1 MVKRESTERELQ
13 KAKEDLEDLE
23 GYIREFAIFLPLAVC
38 SVNPLGRII
47 DVNTAFEELT
57 GFKSTEIVGEF
68 LETIFFSKK
77 QIKKIEKE
85 ILKKEIIQ
93 ERELTI
99 ISKEKRKIPVNIS
112 ISARKDTKGNFIGY
126 FLGIADITAFKRLQ
140 AELEERVKKRTEQ
153 LEKRTKEL
161 EESKVALMN
170 MLEDVEEARKRAG
183 AEKNKTLA
191 IISHLA
197 DGLLVFDEA
206 NRISLINPEAEK
218 LLRVKTENIIGK
230 ILTELTQPQLNP
242 LINLLKEEGEIFR
255 KEVVLGEK
263 ITVEVSRLQM
273 GGKDEG
279 FGTTIVLHDIT
290 REKAIER
297 MKTEFVSLAAHQ
309 LRTPLSA
316 IKWTLTML
324 LEGDVGEIS
333 QEQRDLLDKTYK
345 SNERM
350 INLINDLLDVTRIE
364 EGRYIYQP
372 VFTELETVVDF
383 VLKSQK
389 ELLKRKKL
397 SLEFKKPKTK
407 LPKVAIDVERIRLVV
422 QNLLDNAIHYTPE
435 GGKITVGLKETE
447 KEVEFRIQDTGIGI
461 PQDQQK
467 RIFTKFFRSVTAI
480 RLETEGSGLGLF
492 LAKNIIEAHG
502 GKIWFESQE
511 GKGSTF
517 YFSLPVKKQFEEF
530 LKEF

>member
-1 MVKRESTERELQ
+1 M
-13 KAKEDLEDLE
+13 
-23 GYIREFAIFLPLAVC
+23 
-38 SVNPLGRII
+38 
-47 DVNTAFEELT
+47 
-57 GFKSTEIVGEF
+57 
-68 LETIFFSKK
+68 
-77 QIKKIEKE
+77 
-85 ILKKEIIQ
+85 
-93 ERELTI
+93 
-99 ISKEKRKIPVNIS
+99 
-112 ISARKDTKGNFIGY
+112 
-126 FLGIADITAFKRLQ
+126 
-140 AELEERVKKRTEQ
+140 
-153 LEKRTKEL
+153 
-161 EESKVALMN
+161 
-170 MLEDVEEARKRAG
+170 
-183 AEKNKTLA
+183 
-191 IISHLA
+191 
-197 DGLLVFDEA
+197 
-206 NRISLINPEAEK
+206 
-218 LLRVKTENIIGK
+218 
-230 ILTELTQPQLNP
+230 
-242 LINLLKEEGEIFR
+242 
-255 KEVVLGEK
+255 
-263 ITVEVSRLQM
+263 
-273 GGKDEG
+273 
-279 FGTTIVLHDIT
+279 
-290 REKAIER
+290 
-297 MKTEFVSLAAHQ
+297 
-309 LRTPLSA
+309 
-316 IKWTLTML
+316 
-324 LEGDVGEIS
+324 
-333 QEQRDLLDKTYK
+333 
-345 SNERM
+345 
-350 INLINDLLDVTRIE
+350 DVTRIE